1 MLQSSQFHPMMC
13 LIWLCLLLVIMS
25 ARPRQLSSFGQTQLH
40 HTNQSTVSLI
50 QKVKFIEENLED
62 IRKVLV
68 IKDKIISNQNY
79 SIHNLNN
86 AGQKIENGTSENK
99 DEDDHHEDNCK
110 TFKQAVTTLKE
121 GSKYNKERVD
131 AFKADLTIEKEKLEE
146 KEKAISDQK
155 LVIIDSEERI
165 AELERL
171 LHVGARAIDD
181 RNLKIFE
188 LAEKLERYEAYKD
201 ILVSVIQQLKAIHSQ
216 DFDMDTFMER
226 VTRSLEPDQVPF
238 VEVISHGDNVNAK
251 GSEEIQTHREVL
263 MGRDYHDDL
272 ELFFNSFQT

>member
-1 MLQSSQFHPMMC
+1 M
-13 LIWLCLLLVIMS
+13 
-25 ARPRQLSSFGQTQLH
+25 
-40 HTNQSTVSLI
+40 SLI

-86 AGQKIENGTSENK
+86 AGQNIENGTSKNK
-99 DEDDHHEDNCK
+99 DEDDHLEDNCK

-121 GSKYNKERVD
+121 GSKYNKEKID
-131 AFKADLTIEKEKLEE
+131 AFKADLTLEKEKLEE

-155 LVIIDSEERI
+155 SVIIDSEERI
-165 AELERL
+165 EELERL

-188 LAEKLERYEAYKD
+188 LTEKLERFEAYKD

-238 VEVISHGDNVNAK
+238 VEVISHGYHVNAEA
-251 GSEEIQTHREVL
+251 SEEIGASLEYI
-263 MGRDYHDDL
+263 MDRDYHDDL